1 MKVLFYLFCALFLTA
16 AGCTNSNETGKIF
29 MEKNALLIDVR
40 TPEEFQQ
47 GSLPRALNLPLDT
60 VETQISSVA
69 PDKKTPLYLYCRSGR
84 RSGKYNDDGDQI
96 TAKIIWTQEGNEE
109 CEKVMNSKSFIL
121 NSNGSN
127 IRIADLEAIQTL
139 YVLTKNP

>member
-1 MKVLFYLFCALFLTA
+1 MRILFFLLCALFLTA

-84 RSGKYNDDGDQI
+84 RSGIAVEKLAQMGYTTLCNLGGF
-96 TAKIIWTQEGNEE
+96 QEAG
-109 CEKVMNSKSFIL
+109 EKLASGEK
-121 NSNGSN
+121 
-127 IRIADLEAIQTL
+127 
-139 YVLTKNP
+139 

>member
-1 MKVLFYLFCALFLTA
+1 MCSAAFYMKEFFMKVLFYLFCALFLTA

-84 RSGKYNDDGDQI
+84 RSGIAVEKLAQMGYTTLCNLGGF
-96 TAKIIWTQEGNEE
+96 QEAG
-109 CEKVMNSKSFIL
+109 EKLASGQK
-121 NSNGSN
+121 
-127 IRIADLEAIQTL
+127 
-139 YVLTKNP
+139 